1 MIRTRKQPAR
11 GLAMARILVID
22 DDSDVRTLMVYEL
35 RVAGHEVRGA
45 SDGAEGLT
53 RQRESPAD
61 VVVTDIYMPEKEGI
75 ETIRDLK
82 EEFPRV
88 KIIAIS
94 GGGRNPSA
102 GGFSAHDLR
111 VVAGEL
117 GVIAVLQKPFE
128 TRELLRSIESALG
141 EH

>member
-1 MIRTRKQPAR
+1 
-11 GLAMARILVID
+11 MARILVID

-35 RVAGHEVRGA
+35 QVAGHEVRGA
-45 SDGAEGLT
+45 SDGAKGLT
-53 RQRESPAD
+53 LQRESPAD

-82 EEFPRV
+82 QEFPRV

-94 GGGRNPSA
+94 GGGRNLSA
-102 GGFSAHDLR
+102 GAFSARDLR

>member
-1 MIRTRKQPAR
+1 
-11 GLAMARILVID
+11 MARILVID

-35 RVAGHEVRGA
+35 RVAGHDVRGA
-45 SDGAEGLT
+45 SDGAQGLT
-53 RQRESPAD
+53 LQREAPAD

-94 GGGRNPSA
+94 GGGRDL
-102 GGFSAHDLR
+102 GTFRAHDLR

-141 EH
+141 ER